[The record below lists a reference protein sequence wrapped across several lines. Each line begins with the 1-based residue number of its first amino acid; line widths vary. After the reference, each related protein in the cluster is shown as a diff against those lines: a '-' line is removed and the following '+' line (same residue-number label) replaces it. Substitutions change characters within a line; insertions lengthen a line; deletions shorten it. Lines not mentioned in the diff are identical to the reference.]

1 MGSTV
6 SGKNAES
13 YLFNWVVYVSVPQ
26 SMCYSHYGNGVGNG
40 AISTAQWG
48 LLSNGYKL
56 NPVGQ
61 WGKILVIVMGFV
73 DTLGQYIYV
82 CTHLSNKFT
91 VKKFQAAQLTHI
103 KDFWP

>member
-56 NPVGQ
+56 NPYDVPPGIPEVSKNYNFFFTNKTVLALKFSQ
-61 WGKILVIVMGFV
+61 N
-73 DTLGQYIYV
+73 LGNLKTRQ
-82 CTHLSNKFT
+82 N
-91 VKKFQAAQLTHI
+91 
-103 KDFWP
+103 